1 MLETFGVNNLFTYI
15 LGAALIILVPGPN
28 SMFVLTTS
36 VRHGIRRG
44 YRAALG
50 VFLGDATLIFLT
62 FLGVASL
69 IRTMPLLFTGVRY
82 AGAAYLLFL
91 GGKLLYATLFS
102 QKIEKEQVLENRDH
116 SFGKALLLS
125 ITNPKV
131 IIFYISFFVQFI
143 DPTYPHTGVPFL
155 ILGSILEVLSFI
167 YLSALIFLGSSI
179 LTTLKKKKSLAKIGS
194 SLVGAMFLGFGL
206 KLAAG

>member
-28 SMFVLTTS
+28 SIFVLTTS
-36 VRHGIRRG
+36 VRHGVRRG

-91 GGKLLYATLFS
+91 GGKLLYTALFTH
-102 QKIEKEQVLENRDH
+102 KTEKEQVMENRDH
-116 SFGKALLLS
+116 SFSKALILS

-143 DPTYPHTGVPFL
+143 DPTYPHTAVPFF
-155 ILGSILEVLSFI
+155 ILGSILEVFSLI

-179 LTTLKKKKSLAKIGS
+179 LITLKKKKSLAKIGS